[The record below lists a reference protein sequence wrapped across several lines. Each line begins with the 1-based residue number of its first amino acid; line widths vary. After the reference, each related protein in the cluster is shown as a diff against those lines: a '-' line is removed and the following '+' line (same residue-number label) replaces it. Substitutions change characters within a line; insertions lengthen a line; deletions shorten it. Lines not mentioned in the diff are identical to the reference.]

1 MFISMGAA
9 RKIQTEIDRTLKK
22 VQEGIDVFDEIW
34 DKVGAVRL
42 HWLALA
48 QLLSRVMV
56 QSPWCQA
63 PVCAVKADSCAVYL
77 AVYVLCL
84 LLVAAFVHNRLA

>member
-34 DKVGAVRL
+34 DKVGALRP
-42 HWLALA
+42 HWRAVA
-48 QLLSRVMV
+48 QLLSRVMA
-56 QSPWCQA
+56 QSPGCQA
-63 PVCAVKADSCAVYL
+63 PVCASRADSCAVYM
-77 AVYVLCL
+77 AFYVLCL
-84 LLVAAFVHNRLA
+84 

>member
-1 MFISMGAA
+1 VFISMGAA

-34 DKVGAVRL
+34 DKVGAIRP
-42 HWLALA
+42 HWRAVA

-56 QSPWCQA
+56 QSPG
-63 PVCAVKADSCAVYL
+63 
-77 AVYVLCL
+77 VLSTRLRSRSRL
-84 LLVAAFVHNRLA
+84 LC